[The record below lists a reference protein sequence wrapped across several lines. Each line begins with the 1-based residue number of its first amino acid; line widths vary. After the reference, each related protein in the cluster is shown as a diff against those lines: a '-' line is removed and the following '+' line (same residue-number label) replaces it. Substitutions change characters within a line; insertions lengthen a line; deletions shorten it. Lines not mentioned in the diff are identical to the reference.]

1 MPRRRRLIS
10 GLAAI
15 AALATVIG
23 IGIVWPGLDARE
35 TPSVDT
41 SVWALQTG
49 DGRRYARV
57 NTAIGELDT
66 VRTVAN
72 PTFVAQGGSSG
83 PYLFSE
89 SYGKVTPVDEALPID
104 LDDEALRDSPSTP
117 EGTTD
122 VSVAG
127 DFVAY
132 LTDTGAV
139 WVGRLSDSAP
149 TQVDPDDGSGDGSEE
164 GPQYAADAI
173 AVDDAGILYSYSE
186 QGGAVLRYD
195 IGTRSVR
202 GVDDAV
208 IDATAPVIS
217 AASGVWFVVDLDT
230 GVAWRKDAAE
240 PIETDTLSGRVIS
253 RPSTSADAV
262 YLADETRLVRLE
274 VNGAPAIRELGTG
287 QEVLGTPARPVT
299 VDGTTYAAWLA
310 PSGGGVLWNSSA
322 GESVLDYAGL
332 ELDDQRRPSFLLGE
346 GVVAL
351 NETRSGWVWTLPDGQ
366 LVATS
371 QDWSLDDRVDPTI
384 EDAQEEAPV
393 VLDPKPPVAEPDAF
407 GVRAGALVVLPVLL
421 NDHDP
426 NEDVLSIDP
435 VSVTGLDPGLGE
447 VTIIDSGQRLA
458 VRVADGAR
466 GSGSFTYRVTDGTAV
481 DGLRSE
487 PTTVAVTVEPD
498 AANAAPEWCGSVGC
512 LAEWPTPEVATG
524 GTVSV
529 PVLTGWVDPDGDPLL
544 LLSVE
549 NPSGV
554 GVVTASPSGEVVYQH
569 ADDGSGAAQ
578 LIELQVTVADT
589 RGAVATKPLSVRVS
603 TQPRLQVQSFAVVD
617 TVGAGLTVDVSPHV
631 TGTAGELTLTAVRV
645 LDDAPASVVATPG
658 GTAFDITAEQ
668 PGTYRVSFS
677 VGDGTS
683 EVTGTARITLLADDA
698 AAQLATAPVV
708 AFVHPREDATVDVF
722 AAVSNPTRRVLL
734 LSDAVPR
741 IAAGASLSVD
751 IVGQNSMRVSGTTAT
766 GDPGRLGTVSYVV
779 SDGTADAGAR
789 VVGEATIYLLPPAP
803 ELAPIA
809 VGDSVVVRQGAQ
821 VDIPVLTNDVA
832 PSGSGLTLNPAA
844 VVSSTSEGLAF
855 ASGGVLRYLAPETPG
870 EYVVQYGVYATGAPA
885 LTDTAEVRITV
896 QSDDANRDPLPETL
910 EGRVLSG
917 QTTTVP
923 FDSFGVDPDGDAV
936 ALDAVLTQP
945 DSGAASV
952 SADGTSIVY
961 SSVAGFRGQVSFQ
974 YRVVDASG
982 ATGIGTVR
990 VGVLDGQSNPSPVTF
1005 TDYVQVQ
1012 AGTQNVI
1019 EVSPL
1024 ANDIDPTGGTLRVTG
1039 VQPDLPPTLE
1049 DGSPSEE
1056 YERLESLVSTVDEAT
1071 IAVTASSEP
1080 GTMSFLY
1087 DVESDSGNT
1096 ASGLVVVRIVREA
1109 VPDYPVVADTVLTAE
1124 TRDDLVGGVDV
1135 VSGKVRWTGG
1145 EISELTLSLWGAP
1158 TDLEVDGTTISGP
1171 LPLSSRIVAFEL
1183 SGEGAS
1189 GPVTTYGFLRI
1200 PGERDVKLALRGGA
1214 GAQEVT
1220 EGRSKNIDV
1229 AALVPVP
1236 DGTRL
1241 QVSPDVAASGARP
1254 QGTCELV
1261 SGTTVRYEAGLA
1273 APWADA
1279 CYVPVRLAGTQE
1291 WSVIA
1296 IPIRVL
1302 AVAPQ
1307 PQLRGGALTIAPG
1320 SSADFD
1326 LRTLTSWQGRAE
1338 WDRIAYAVE
1347 YTGSSFVIEAED
1359 GRLTITGADRAVP
1372 GTQEAITVSITSHTG
1387 VDPVRLLLRVGPVP
1401 SALPVGGT
1409 LAQQCSQAGGSSCV
1423 IPVVGAAGE
1432 VNPLPGTP
1440 LEVVGVAATG
1450 ACVGVTF
1457 SVASAATV
1465 LAQWTE
1471 DAPGAT
1477 CTASFTLRD
1486 AQGRTTGGGRDGALL
1501 LDLQGYPQAPTSVRQ
1516 VAYADGAVTL
1526 RVDPGAANQA
1536 YPALSEFVVRS
1547 SASGAETGA
1556 ASGSVVA
1563 TCSIEGICPSIAAPN
1578 GAERTYEVVAVN
1590 AIGESR
1596 TSVSTVAW
1604 AYDTPAA
1611 PRSVTWA
1618 PVATG
1623 GEGGLISLTI
1633 EGIDQAKTGSVQIA
1647 GAGGETVVVDLPSGR
1662 DTLTVPSFR
1671 VGSNTST
1678 TVVITPQS
1686 LFPLPPGLTGT
1697 ASGAAVAIQAN
1708 GIGAPT
1714 GISLSLT
1721 STANGD
1727 GTSTISAQ
1735 AAAASGGDGST
1746 LRLGVSRAD
1755 QTCSPTSADGSAVF
1769 TVPDGLEYAFTAC
1782 AVSRFAG
1789 ETFGSASVQQ
1799 SVRAVQSTAPPQGYT
1814 FEVSPTPDVET
1825 DGARWVIRDL
1835 PTSTED
1841 APTLNVPQ
1849 FEGAPPNPVFDADPG
1864 IRVRYTH
1871 TQWGTSSEWAAVIP
1885 AAGSAPFQVQ
1895 AAWQVGADTCVG
1907 GSQIA
1912 PTGSSTG
1919 SLAQIDFAYGS
1930 AVFRDADGV
1939 PLPFDPETG
1948 IVPRGAVSVEDIG
1961 VTASWDGQGWG
1972 LAPASGTF
1980 GGACT
1985 PNNPVPVPETPA
1997 DPPPV
2002 DSGAAEPA
2010 A

>member
-10 GLAAI
+10 GLATV

-66 VRTVAN
+66 VRTVTD
-72 PTFVAQGGSSG
+72 PTLVAQGGSSG

-89 SYGKVTPVDEALPID
+89 SFGKVTRVDEALPVD

-149 TQVDPDDGSGDGSEE
+149 TQVDPDDSSGDDSEE

-195 IGTRSVR
+195 IGTRTIR

-208 IDATAPVIS
+208 IDATDPAIS

-230 GVAWRKDAAE
+230 GLAWRKDAAE

-262 YLADETRLVRLE
+262 YLADETRLVRLD
-274 VNGAPAIRELGTG
+274 VSGAPAIRELGTG

-407 GVRAGALVVLPVLL
+407 GVRSGALVVLPVLL

-435 VSVTGLDPGLGE
+435 ASVSGLDPGFGE
-447 VTIIDSGQRLA
+447 ITIIDSGQRLA

-466 GSGSFTYRVTDGTAV
+466 GSGSFTYRVSDGTAV
-481 DGLRSE
+481 DGLYSE
-487 PTTVAVTVEPD
+487 PTTVALTVEPE

-589 RGAVATKPLSVRVS
+589 RGAVATKPLTVRVS
-603 TQPRLQVQSFAVVD
+603 TGPRLQVQSFAVVD

-741 IAAGASLSVD
+741 IDAGASLSVD
-751 IVGQNSMRVSGTTAT
+751 VVGQNSMRVSGTTAT

-779 SDGTADAGAR
+779 SDGTSDAGAR
-789 VVGEATIYLLPPAP
+789 VVGEATVYLLPPAP

-917 QTTTVP
+917 QTTTIP

-936 ALDAVLTQP
+936 ALDAVLSQP
-945 DSGAASV
+945 DSGAASI
-952 SADGTSIVY
+952 SADGASIVY
-961 SSVAGFRGQVSFQ
+961 SSVAGFRGQVSFR

-982 ATGIGTVR
+982 ATGSGTVR
-990 VGVLDGQSNPSPVTF
+990 VGVLDGQSNPGPVTF

-1012 AGTQNVI
+1012 VGTENVI
-1019 EVSPL
+1019 DVSPL

-1049 DGSPSEE
+1049 DGSASDE
-1056 YERLESLVSTVDEAT
+1056 YERLESLVRTVDEAT

-1096 ASGLVVVRIVREA
+1096 ARGLVVVRVVREA

-1124 TRDDLVGGVDV
+1124 TRDGFVQGVDV

-1145 EISELTLSLWGAP
+1145 EISGLTLSLWGAP
-1158 TDLEVDGTTISGP
+1158 ADLEVDGTTISGP
-1171 LPLSSRIVAFEL
+1171 LPLTGRIIAFEL
-1183 SGEGAS
+1183 TGEGAS

-1214 GAQEVT
+1214 SAQEVT
-1220 EGRSKNIDV
+1220 EGRSKNIDM
-1229 AALVPVP
+1229 AGLVPVP

-1241 QVSPDVAASGARP
+1241 QVSPDVSASGARP
-1254 QGTCELV
+1254 QGSCELV

-1291 WSVIA
+1291 WSVVA
-1296 IPIRVL
+1296 VPIRVL

-1307 PQLRGGALTIAPG
+1307 PQLRSGALTIAPG
-1320 SSADFD
+1320 ASADFD
-1326 LRTLTSWQGRAE
+1326 LRTLTSWQGRDE
-1338 WDRIAYAVE
+1338 WDRIAYAIE
-1347 YTGSSFVIEAED
+1347 YTGSSFVIDAED
-1359 GRLTITGADRAVP
+1359 GRLTITGTDRAVP

-1387 VDPVRLLLRVGPVP
+1387 VEPVRLLLRVGAVP
-1401 SALPVGGT
+1401 SSLPVGGT

-1440 LEVVGVAATG
+1440 LEVIGVAATG

-1457 SVASAATV
+1457 SVASAGSV
-1465 LAQWTE
+1465 LAEWTE

-1526 RVDPGAANQA
+1526 RIDPGAANQA

-1547 SASGAETGA
+1547 SASGAGTGS
-1556 ASGSVVA
+1556 ASGTVVA
-1563 TCSIEGICPSIAAPN
+1563 TCSVEGICPSISAPN
-1578 GAERTYEVVAVN
+1578 GAERTYEVVSVN

-1618 PVATG
+1618 PVVTG
-1623 GEGGLISLTI
+1623 GEGGLISLAI
-1633 EGIDQAKTGSVQIA
+1633 EGIDQAKTGSVQITSA
-1647 GAGGETVVVDLPSGR
+1647 AGETVVVDLPSGR

-1671 VGSNTST
+1671 VGANTST
-1678 TVVITPQS
+1678 TVVVTPQS
-1686 LFPLPPGLTGT
+1686 RFPLPPGLTGT
-1697 ASGAAVAIQAN
+1697 ASGASVAIQAN

-1714 GISLSLT
+1714 GISLSLS
-1721 STANGD
+1721 STANGN
-1727 GTSTISAQ
+1727 GTSTINAQ
-1735 AAAASGGDGST
+1735 ATAASGGDGST

-1755 QTCSPTSADGSAVF
+1755 ETCSPTSADGSAVF

-1799 SVRAVQSTAPPQGYT
+1799 SVRAVQSTAPPEGYT
-1814 FEVSPTPDVET
+1814 FVVSPTPDVET
-1825 DGARWVIRDL
+1825 NGARWVIRDL
-1835 PTSTED
+1835 PTSSED

-1849 FEGAPPNPVFDADPG
+1849 FEGAPPNPVFDVDPG

-1871 TQWGTSSEWAAVIP
+1871 TQWGTSSEWAPVTP
-1885 AAGSAPFQVQ
+1885 ASGSAPFQVQ
-1895 AAWQVGADTCVG
+1895 ASWQVASCAG
-1907 GSQIA
+1907 GEPLQLA
-1912 PTGSSTG
+1912 GSSTEG
-1919 SLAQIDFAYGS
+1919 RADIEFDSSS
-1930 AVFRDADGV
+1930 AVFEDAAGNALV
-1939 PLPFDPETG
+1939 FDPAVG
-1948 IVPRGAVSVEDIG
+1948 IVPFGAVSVRDIG
-1961 VTASWDGQGWG
+1961 VTASWDSQGWG
-1972 LAPASGTF
+1972 LAAASAAF

-1985 PNNPVPVPETPA
+1985 TNNPVPE
-1997 DPPPV
+1997 PPV
-2002 DSGAAEPA
+2002 EQPPVEPA
-2010 A
+2010 P

>member
-1 MPRRRRLIS
+1 MARRRRLIT
-10 GLAAI
+10 GLAAV

-35 TPSVDT
+35 TPSIDT

-66 VRTVAN
+66 VRTVTD
-72 PTFVAQGGSSG
+72 PTLVAQGGGSG

-89 SYGKVTPVDEALPID
+89 SYGKVTRVDEALPVD
-104 LDDEALRDSPSTP
+104 LDDEALRESPSTP

-139 WVGRLSDSAP
+139 WAGRLSDASP
-149 TQVDPDDGSGDGSEE
+149 TQVDPDDSSGDGSEE

-186 QGGAVLRYD
+186 VDGAVLRYD
-195 IGTRSVR
+195 IGTRTVR

-208 IDATAPVIS
+208 IDAVDPAIS

-230 GVAWRKDAAE
+230 GVAWRKDAAD
-240 PIETDTLSGRVIS
+240 PIETDTLSGRVLS

-262 YLADETRLVRLE
+262 YLADETRLVRLD

-310 PSGGGVLWNSSA
+310 PSGGGVLWDSSA

-407 GVRAGALVVLPVLL
+407 GVRSGALVVLPVLL

-435 VSVTGLDPGLGE
+435 ASISGLDPGFGG

-466 GSGSFTYRVTDGTAV
+466 GSGSFTYRVSDGTAV
-481 DGLRSE
+481 DGLYSE
-487 PTTVAVTVEPD
+487 PTSVTLTVEPE
-498 AANAAPEWCGSVGC
+498 ASNAAPEWCGTDGC
-512 LAEWPTPEVATG
+512 LTEWPAPEVATG

-578 LIELQVTVADT
+578 LIDLQVTVADT
-589 RGAVATKPLSVRVS
+589 RGAVATKPLTVRVS

-617 TVGAGLTVDVSPHV
+617 TVGAGLTVDVAPHV
-631 TGTAGELTLTAVRV
+631 TGTAGQLTLTAVRV

-683 EVTGTARITLLADDA
+683 EATGTARITLLADDA

-708 AFVHPREDATVDVF
+708 AFVHPREDVTVDLF

-741 IAAGASLSVD
+741 IDAGATLSVD
-751 IVGQNSMRVSGTTAT
+751 VVGQNSMRVSGTTAT
-766 GDPGRLGTVSYVV
+766 GGSGRLGTVSYVV

-821 VDIPVLTNDVA
+821 VDIPVLANDVA

-844 VVSSTSEGLAF
+844 VVSSTAEGLAF
-855 ASGGVLRYLAPETPG
+855 ASGGVLRYLAPEAPG
-870 EYVVQYGVYATGAPA
+870 EYVVQYGVYATGSPA
-885 LTDTAEVRITV
+885 LVDTAEVRITV

-917 QTTTVP
+917 QTTTIP

-936 ALDAVLTQP
+936 ALDAVLSQP
-945 DSGAASV
+945 DSGAASI
-952 SADGTSIVY
+952 SADGSSIVY
-961 SSVAGFRGQVSFQ
+961 SSVAGFRGQVSFR
-974 YRVVDASG
+974 YRIVDAAG
-982 ATGIGTVR
+982 ATGVGTVR
-990 VGVLDGQSNPSPVTF
+990 VGVLDGQSNPGPVTF

-1024 ANDIDPTGGTLRVTG
+1024 ANDIDPTGGTLRLTG

-1049 DGSPSEE
+1049 NGTASEE
-1056 YERLESLVSTVDEAT
+1056 YERLESLVRTVDETT

-1080 GTMSFLY
+1080 GTMSYLY

-1096 ASGLVVVRIVREA
+1096 ARGLVVVRIVREA
-1109 VPDYPVVADTVLTAE
+1109 VPDYPIVADTVLTAE
-1124 TRDDLVGGVDV
+1124 TRDDFVQGVDV

-1145 EISELTLSLWGAP
+1145 DISGLTLSLWGAP
-1158 TDLEVDGTTISGP
+1158 ADLEVDGTTISGP
-1171 LPLSSRIVAFEL
+1171 LPVTSRIVAFEL
-1183 SGEGAS
+1183 TGEGSS

-1214 GAQEVT
+1214 SAQEVT

-1254 QGTCELV
+1254 QGSCELV

-1291 WSVIA
+1291 WSVVA

-1320 SSADFD
+1320 ASADFD
-1326 LRTLTSWQGRAE
+1326 LRTLTSWQGRDE
-1338 WDRIAYAVE
+1338 WDRIAYAID
-1347 YTGSSFVIEAED
+1347 YTGSSFAIDAQD
-1359 GRLTITGADRAVP
+1359 GRLTITGTDRAVP
-1372 GTQEAITVSITSHTG
+1372 GTQEAVTVSITSHTG
-1387 VDPVRLLLRVGPVP
+1387 VEPVRLLLRVGPVP
-1401 SALPVGGT
+1401 SSLPVGGT
-1409 LAQQCSQAGGSSCV
+1409 LVQQCSQSGGSSCV

-1432 VNPLPGTP
+1432 VNPLPRTP

-1465 LAQWTE
+1465 LAEWTE

-1486 AQGRTTGGGRDGALL
+1486 AQGRTTGGGRDGALSL
-1501 LDLQGYPQAPTSVRQ
+1501 ELQGYPQAAASVRQ

-1526 RVDPGAANQA
+1526 RVDPGAASQA
-1536 YPALSEFVVRS
+1536 YPALAEFVVRS
-1547 SASGAETGA
+1547 SASGSGT
-1556 ASGSVVA
+1556 GSVVA
-1563 TCSIEGICPSIAAPN
+1563 TCSVEGICPSIPAPN
-1578 GAERTYEVVAVN
+1578 GVERTYEVVAVN
-1590 AIGESR
+1590 ATGESR

-1611 PRSVTWA
+1611 PASVTWA
-1618 PVATG
+1618 PVLTG

-1633 EGIDQAKTGSVQIA
+1633 EGIDQDKTGSVQITSA
-1647 GAGGETVVVDLPSGR
+1647 AGETVVVNLPSGR
-1662 DTLTVPSFR
+1662 GTLTVPSFR
-1671 VGSNTST
+1671 VGANTST
-1678 TVVITPQS
+1678 TVVVTPQS
-1686 LFPLPPGLTGT
+1686 RFPLPPGLTGT
-1697 ASGAAVAIQAN
+1697 TSGTSVAIQAN

-1721 STANGD
+1721 SSANGD

-1735 AAAASGGDGST
+1735 AAAASGGDGSA

-1755 QTCSPTSADGSAVF
+1755 RTCSPTSPDGSASF

-1814 FEVSPTPDVET
+1814 FVVSPTPDVET
-1825 DGARWVIRDL
+1825 NGARWVIRDL
-1835 PTSTED
+1835 PTSNED

-1871 TQWGTSSEWAAVIP
+1871 TQWGTSSEWAAVAP
-1885 AAGSAPFQVQ
+1885 ASGSAPFQVQ
-1895 AAWQVGADTCVG
+1895 AAWQVVSCVG
-1907 GSQIA
+1907 GEQLQLS
-1912 PTGSSTG
+1912 GSSTEG
-1919 SLAQIDFAYGS
+1919 RAGITFDTRT
-1930 AVFRDADGV
+1930 AVFEDAGGNALV
-1939 PLPFDPETG
+1939 FDPDVG
-1948 IVPRGAVSVEDIG
+1948 VVPFGAVSVRDIG
-1961 VTASWDGQGWG
+1961 VTASWNGQGWG
-1972 LAPASGTF
+1972 LDPASAAF

-1985 PNNPVPVPETPA
+1985 PNNPIPVPEAPVDPPPA
-1997 DPPPV
+1997 DPEPV
-2002 DSGAAEPA
+2002 VPA
-2010 A
+2010 Q